1 MWIFIS
7 ITYKS
12 LHRPYINVC
21 IDHIWISQI
30 NQPHKTINHKR
41 QDILWEN
48 PLNMEDEKTSNSL
61 TMIDRFVEDGLQHIR
76 KLPDKRYHLN
86 NKEEIRWYNCMSNL
100 RSAWHFN
107 NKLMI
112 WIQHQCT
119 LNNSNM
125 LSRTTNG
132 DSSFSPYI

>member
-1 MWIFIS
+1 MA

-21 IDHIWISQI
+21 IDHISISQI

-61 TMIDRFVEDGLQHIR
+61 TMIDRFVENGLQHIS
-76 KLPDKRYHLN
+76 KLPNKRYHLN
-86 NKEEIRWYNCMSNL
+86 NKEEIR
-100 RSAWHFN
+100 
-107 NKLMI
+107 
-112 WIQHQCT
+112 
-119 LNNSNM
+119 
-125 LSRTTNG
+125 
-132 DSSFSPYI
+132 